1 MSDGHEYKRRRF
13 RCKGWN
19 GTSVMRFL
27 VRFLGFLFTAGTVVF
42 LVGVAGVAGGIW
54 HFSRDLP
61 DYSQLQD
68 YEPPV
73 MTRVHASDGALLG
86 EYSKER
92 RLYLPIQAMPK
103 LVTNAFLAAEDKNF
117 YEHGGIDFTGMAR
130 AAVAYAQNFGSNKRP
145 QGASTITQQVA
156 KNFLLTNEVSFTRK
170 IKEALLAMRIERA
183 YSKDRILELY
193 LNEIYLGLGAY
204 GIAAA
209 SLVYFDKSVN
219 ELTIAEAAYLA
230 ALPKAPGTL
239 HPVRNRDRS
248 TERRNYVI
256 DRLVENGWIK
266 QADADKARKEP
277 LVVASRS
284 NAAHTFA
291 GEYFAEE
298 VRRDIFERYGE
309 KKLYE
314 GGLSVRTTLDPKLQ
328 VMARKTV
335 AAGLVNF
342 DEAQGWR
349 GAMSKLDISGDWGV
363 KLAEVKSLS
372 DISPWR
378 MAVVLET
385 SDQSARIGF
394 QPGREL
400 GGATSKDRQTGLIT
414 LEGVRW
420 ARAASASARGKPPSA
435 VSQILSPG
443 DVIYADPLFGKDGNA
458 VEGQYRLRQIPE
470 VSGAMVAMDP
480 WTGRVVAMVG
490 GFSFDQSQFNRATQA
505 YRQPGSTFKPLV
517 YSAAMDN
524 GYTPSTIMIDGPIE
538 IEQGQGGVWRPENF
552 SVGSYRGPIT
562 LREALKWSVNT
573 VTVRLAQDVGMPL
586 INEYAKRFGVYEELP
601 NYLSYS
607 LGAGETTVMRMVTAY
622 SMFANGGRRV
632 KPTLIDRIQDR
643 YGRTIFRHD
652 ARECRGCDAPGGW
665 KNQPEPQ
672 LVDRREQVLDSMT
685 AYQITSMLEGVVQGG
700 TASVMREVGKPIAG
714 KTGTT
719 SDGKDVW
726 FIGFSQDL
734 VVGLYLGY
742 DKPRSL
748 GRAAQGG
755 HTAAPIVKDFM
766 KLALAN
772 KPATPFKISR
782 RHQAGPRRCQ
792 ERHASQPRRRGRPH
806 DPGSVQAGHR
816 AAGQLLRRWRCR
828 PGWTRA
834 TGNLARR
841 RQYHSP
847 RNRPALLADCALRR
861 TPLHPSDIIR
871 K

>member
-1 MSDGHEYKRRRF
+1 LILRWLLRF
-13 RCKGWN
+13 
-19 GTSVMRFL
+19 S
-27 VRFLGFLFTAGTVVF
+27 GFLFAAGSVVF
-42 LVGVAGVAGGIW
+42 LVGVAGIAAGIW

-61 DYSQLQD
+61 DYSQLQN

-73 MTRVHASDGALLG
+73 MTRVHAADGALLG
-86 EYSKER
+86 EYAKER

-117 YEHGGIDFTGMAR
+117 YEHGGLDFTGLAR
-130 AAVAYAQNFGSNKRP
+130 AAVLYVQNLGSNRRP

-170 IKEALLAMRIERA
+170 IKEALLAMRIEQA

-204 GIAAA
+204 GVAAA

-219 ELTIAEAAYLA
+219 ELTVAEAAYLA

-256 DRLVENGWIK
+256 DRLLENGWIK
-266 QADADKARKEP
+266 QSEAEKARKEP
-277 LVVASRS
+277 LVVTSRS
-284 NAAHTFA
+284 TTGHTFA

-342 DEAQGWR
+342 DEAQGYR
-349 GAMSKLDISGDWGV
+349 GPVSKLDISGDWGV
-363 KLAEVKSLS
+363 KLADVKSLS

-400 GGATSKDRQTGLIT
+400 GGAISKERQTGLIT

-420 ARAASASARGKPPSA
+420 AKPAASAARGKAPVA
-435 VSQILSPG
+435 VSQVLSPG
-443 DVIYADPLFGKDGNA
+443 DVIYADPLFDKDGKP
-458 VEGQYRLRQIPE
+458 VEGQYRLRQLPE

-490 GFSFDQSQFNRATQA
+490 GFSFEQSQFNRATQA

-524 GYTPSTIMIDGPIE
+524 GYTPATIMIDGPIE
-538 IEQGQGGVWRPENF
+538 IDQGQGSVWRPENF

-562 LREALKWSVNT
+562 LREALKFSVNT

-586 INEYAKRFGVYEELP
+586 IGEYAKRFGVYDDLP

-622 SMFANGGRRV
+622 SMLANGGRRV

-652 ARECRGCDAPGGW
+652 ARECRGCEAPEGW
-665 KNQPEPQ
+665 KNQNEPQ
-672 LVDRREQVLDSMT
+672 LVDRRELVIDPMT
-685 AYQITSMLEGVVQGG
+685 AYQITSMMEGVVQGG
-700 TASVMREVGKPIAG
+700 TASVLREVGKPIAG

-726 FIGFSQDL
+726 FIGYSADL

-755 HTAAPIVKDFM
+755 HTAAPIVKNFM
-766 KLALAN
+766 KLALAD
-772 KPATPFKISR
+772 KPATPFKVPPGIRLVRIDAKSGMR
-782 RHQAGPRRCQ
+782 PNPGEGGKTILEAFKPGTAPPDSYSTVGVADSEGRMP
-792 ERHASQPRRRGRPH
+792 QPVSPES
-806 DPGSVQAGHR
+806 DTI
-816 AAGQLLRRWRCR
+816 LR
-828 PGWTRA
+828 PG
-834 TGNLARR
+834 TGRL
-841 RQYHSP
+841 Y
-847 RNRPALLADCALRR
+847 
-861 TPLHPSDIIR
+861 
-871 K
+871 